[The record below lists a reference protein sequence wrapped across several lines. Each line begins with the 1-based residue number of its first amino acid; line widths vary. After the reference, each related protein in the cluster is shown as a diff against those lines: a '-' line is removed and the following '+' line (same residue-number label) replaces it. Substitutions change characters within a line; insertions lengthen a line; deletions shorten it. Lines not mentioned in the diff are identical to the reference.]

1 LDIDP
6 FCGEYSRWR
15 RSSRAMDRGNRKS
28 GIGNQEIWN
37 LEIARFLHLKAEII
51 KLKLDNPKVQFEVY
65 DL

>member
-1 LDIDP
+1 
-6 FCGEYSRWR
+6 
-15 RSSRAMDRGNRKS
+15 MDRGNRKS